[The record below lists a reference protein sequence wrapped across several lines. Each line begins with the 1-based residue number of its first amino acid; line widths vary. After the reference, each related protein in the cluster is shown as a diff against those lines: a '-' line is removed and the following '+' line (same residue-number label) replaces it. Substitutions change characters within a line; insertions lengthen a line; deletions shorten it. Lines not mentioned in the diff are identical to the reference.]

1 MLDYFR
7 LANPFFV
14 DFFLKKITNNVL
26 HRELKKNAPYPLP
39 LLLNLTIAGYGLQV
53 TEVCATY
60 GTTDTQE
67 ILLQMREFFLPS
79 DESFKED
86 PHPWERMECNF
97 TIQNYFKFSKH
108 NGHPTIK
115 IAPPSHPVPPPALS
129 QL

>member
-67 ILLQMREFFLPS
+67 ILLQMENSSFHLMRVLKKTLTPGNEWNVTSQYKITSSFLSIMDIP
-79 DESFKED
+79 
-86 PHPWERMECNF
+86 
-97 TIQNYFKFSKH
+97 
-108 NGHPTIK
+108 
-115 IAPPSHPVPPPALS
+115 L
-129 QL
+129 